1 MMSFCCKPGIV
12 WSFGGVGSTI
22 GANNGSPLPAAFGV
36 AGGVTCGYGVGVAVP
51 GEPAVGA
58 GVIGTVCDS

>member
-1 MMSFCCKPGIV
+1 MSFCCKPGIV
-12 WSFGGVGSTI
+12 WSFGGAGSTI

-36 AGGVTCGYGVGVAVP
+36 AGVGVAVP